1 MTEDVLRGRIHDL
14 PGYVK
19 GSLLLLIWTLAFGY
33 TAGMFYLQ
41 DTTSFEAQGI
51 EENYLGNESDE
62 EAEEL
67 SFKMS
72 RKQVL
77 NIIHS
82 HVISYT
88 LIFFMLATILVF
100 SSVALPW
107 KRVLLIE
114 PPVSILLTFGGLW
127 LLWSGLVW
135 MKYVIM
141 VSGMALSAGFYL
153 MVVMISLDII
163 KGRREGSS

>member
-1 MTEDVLRGRIHDL
+1 MV
-14 PGYVK
+14 
-19 GSLLLLIWTLAFGY
+19 
-33 TAGMFYLQ
+33 YLQ

-51 EENYLGNESDE
+51 EENYLGNETDE

-67 SFKMS
+67 RFKMS

-88 LIFFMLATILVF
+88 LIFFMLASVMIF

-107 KRVLLIE
+107 KRLLLLE

-127 LLWSGLVW
+127 LLWSGILW
-135 MKYVIM
+135 MKYVVMI
-141 VSGMALSAGFYL
+141 SGMALSIGFYTIIGL
-153 MVVMISLDII
+153 LTWDIL
-163 KGRREGSS
+163 KKK